1 VTLLIPV
8 AAAIIAAT
16 TASDSLDV
24 PEAAPEDQVPTYY
37 ASEVVVVGERAKRFE
52 LFSTDYGII
61 NGGPIRELDWTP
73 HVPVSNYGTTA
84 YPSVRGLP
92 VEHVAVE
99 YDGVPLN
106 SVQNGTFD
114 LPILGV
120 LGARGTV
127 TRGPFSRL
135 GVGQPAQG
143 AISLG
148 PSIPKGLTI
157 AGGVGTFEDFYRIG
171 YGGDEISWKVG
182 TISRDAYRP
191 STASLGWCGEF
202 RYVTPIVDASITAVD
217 LERGVPGPTYD
228 PDFSGSMKDRLRL
241 MRFGFPKLGPAEAT
255 LYWTYAKQN
264 YEDTYNAPTHKT
276 YATGA
281 IVGYD
286 FEHVGLAGADLTLSY
301 DHSELESMDLKN
313 PDLGQHSRGSGAAV
327 VSWVGEME
335 MFSIAAE
342 AAGEHTSDFGGALSG
357 ALGAAYQQDIWN
369 AWLSIGSSYRAPTM
383 NELYWPEDVWTA
395 GNPNLEPERV
405 VTAEAG
411 AKLRSGPWSA
421 ALAYYSSTASDLIVW
436 TSGDDWIWRPAN
448 VDDVELSG
456 WEVDLGADFGTF
468 AVGYAGDFGN
478 VKNVTT
484 GKVPPY
490 RPDTQSYLWWRT
502 RWDHFRAELRLRN
515 VGSAWVDAANTETIG
530 AYTVADVWASLDLPW
545 KGVALNVEARN
556 LLDQAYET
564 RKGYPLPGQE
574 WTVALVFESGPG
586 Q

>member
-1 VTLLIPV
+1 MTLLVPV
-8 AAAIIAAT
+8 AAAII
-16 TASDSLDV
+16 TASTAADSLGV

-52 LFSTDYGII
+52 PFSTDYGII
-61 NGGPIRELDWTP
+61 DGGPIRELDWTP

-135 GVGQPAQG
+135 EAGQPAQG
-143 AISLG
+143 AVSLD
-148 PSIPKGLTI
+148 PAIPKGLSI
-157 AGGVGTFEDFYRIG
+157 AGSVGTFEDLYRIG
-171 YGGDEISWKVG
+171 YGGEEISWKVG
-182 TISRDAYRP
+182 VVSRDAYRP
-191 STASLGWCGEF
+191 STASIGWGGEF
-202 RYVTPIVDASITAVD
+202 RYVTPTVDASIMAID

-228 PDFSGSMKDRLRL
+228 PDFAGSMQDQLRL
-241 MRFGFPKLGPAEAT
+241 MRVGIPELGPTEAT

-264 YEDTYNAPTHKT
+264 YEDTYSAPTHKT

-286 FEHVGLAGADLTLSY
+286 FEHAGLPGADLTLSY
-301 DHSELESMDLKN
+301 DYSQLESVDLIN
-313 PDLGQHSRGSGAAV
+313 PDLGTHSRGSGSAV
-327 VSWVGEME
+327 VSWVGEMDL
-335 MFSIAAE
+335 FSVAAE
-342 AAGEHTSDFGGALSG
+342 AAGEHTSDFGGAFSG
-357 ALGAAYQQDIWN
+357 ALGVAYQQKAWN
-369 AWLSIGSSYRAPTM
+369 TWLSIGSSYRAPTM

-395 GNPNLEPERV
+395 GNPNLDPERV

-411 AKLRSGPWSA
+411 ARLHSGPWSA
-421 ALAYYSSTASDLIVW
+421 SLAYYSSTASDLIVW
-436 TSGDDWIWRPAN
+436 TAGDDWVWRPEN

-456 WEVDLGADFGTF
+456 WEVDLGADFEAF
-468 AVGYAGDFGN
+468 AVGYAGDFGSATN
-478 VKNVTT
+478 VET
-484 GKVPPY
+484 GKAPPY
-490 RPDTQSYLWWRT
+490 RPDAQSYFWWRT
-502 RWDHFRAELRLRN
+502 RWDFFRAELRIRS
-515 VGSAWVDAANTETIG
+515 VSAAWVDVANTETIG
-530 AYTVADVWASLDLPW
+530 AYTVADLWASFDLPVR
-545 KGVALNVEARN
+545 GVALNVEGRN
-556 LLDQAYET
+556 LLNQAYET
-564 RKGYPLPGQE
+564 RQGYPLPGQE
-574 WTVALVFESGPG
+574 WAVALVFESGSG